1 MSSYDMLLFDGL
13 IVVAVIC
20 LYALVGAMIKLGL
33 SMLKILVPSVILAA
47 CVFVG
52 YLLYGGYISVLH

>member
-1 MSSYDMLLFDGL
+1 MSSYDMLLFAGL

-33 SMLKILVPSVILAA
+33 SMLKILVPLVILAA
-47 CVFVG
+47 CVFGG
-52 YLLYGGYISVLH
+52 YLL

>member
-1 MSSYDMLLFDGL
+1 MSSYDMLLFAGL

-20 LYALVGAMIKLGL
+20 LYALLGASIKLGL
-33 SMLKILVPSVILAA
+33 SILKILLPFVILVA